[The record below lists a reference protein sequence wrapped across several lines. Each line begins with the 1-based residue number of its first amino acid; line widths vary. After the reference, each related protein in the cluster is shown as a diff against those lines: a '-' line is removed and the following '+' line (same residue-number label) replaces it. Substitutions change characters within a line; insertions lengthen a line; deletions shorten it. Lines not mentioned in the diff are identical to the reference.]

1 MLVVAVAGQAQAEP
15 LELVVQVAAAL
26 VQLLVQPQQQGLQT
40 QVGAVVA
47 AVIQHPTMAVEA
59 QAAPVS

>member
-1 MLVVAVAGQAQAEP
+1 MLVEAVAGQARAEL

-40 QVGAVVA
+40 QVEEVVA
-47 AVIQHPTMAVEA
+47 AVIQHPTMEMAV